1 MLSRTMNEIFRLLSD
16 FDFTDEPMLEQ
27 PFSQVIYDKDSK
39 TWTVE
44 VELPG
49 MDKKDV
55 DIKVVDS
62 NLVVL
67 AKNDERE
74 FSVRYYLGKDIDKDS
89 IEASME
95 NGLLIIKAK
104 LLTPEEKVISIN

>member
-1 MLSRTMNEIFRLLSD
+1 MLSRTMNEIFKLLAD
-16 FDFTDEPMLEQ
+16 FDFPEEPSFEQ
-27 PFSQVIYDKDSK
+27 PYSQVIYDKDTK

-49 MDKKDV
+49 MDKNDV
-55 DIKVVDS
+55 EIKVVDS
-62 NLVVL
+62 NLVIN
-67 AKNDERE
+67 AKNDDRE
-74 FSVRYYLGKDIDKDS
+74 FSARYYLGKDIDQDS

-104 LLTPEEKVISIN
+104 LQMPEEKSITIN

>member
-16 FDFTDEPMLEQ
+16 FDFSDEPMLEQ
-27 PFSQVIYDKDSK
+27 PYSQVIYDKDTQ

-44 VELPG
+44 IELPG
-49 MDKKDV
+49 MEKKNV
-55 DIKVVDS
+55 DIKIVDS
-62 NLVVL
+62 NLVVQ
-67 AKNDERE
+67 ARNDERE
-74 FSVRYYLGKDIDKDS
+74 YSVRYYLGKEIDKDS
-89 IEASME
+89 IEATME